1 MKKKWLM
8 FFACAIMLTALATA
22 QPQQP
27 PKPPSPEERL
37 KHVSEKIGKEI
48 TLSAAQKAKVET
60 AYKEFF
66 AEMDKIRDKSGKKEP
81 PPPPPPPVSKEDAD
95 RLSKARD
102 VKIKAALNEA
112 QYKKYAE
119 IEQSLRPPR
128 PGGPGGKDGKQGPP
142 PPGGKNE

>member
-1 MKKKWLM
+1 MKKKWLLFVTGTM
-8 FFACAIMLTALATA
+8 MLAAITNA
-22 QPQQP
+22 QP

-37 KHVSEKIGKEI
+37 NHVSEKISKEI
-48 TLSAAQKAKVET
+48 TLSAAQKIKVET

-81 PPPPPPPVSKEDAD
+81 PPPPPPPPVSKEDAD
-95 RLSKARD
+95 RLSKTRD
-102 VKIKAALNEA
+102 VKIKAALSEA
-112 QYKKYAE
+112 QYKKYTE

-142 PPGGKNE
+142 PPPKND